1 MKKIRLYYDFTN
13 GWILDVDFA
22 LKPIEV
28 ERVIDFT
35 LSKQKDR
42 IISMDPGPRR
52 DVAEKALNILK
63 IGRGKVVSQNFVG
76 TTNEKELYLN
86 DKRKL

>member
-1 MKKIRLYYDFTN
+1 MAQTFT
-13 GWILDVDFA
+13 A
-22 LKPIEV
+22 Y
-28 ERVIDFT
+28 
-35 LSKQKDR
+35 
-42 IISMDPGPRR
+42 
-52 DVAEKALNILK
+52 